1 MIIYR
6 EGRLRESDTRG
17 LDAKMATYAAAAV
30 SFGGRFH
37 REYKNYYTFIIYIRH
52 RTAENNQ
59 RHLSHGFKNILFG
72 DRGPNM
78 HCVEGFFII
87 KAELRKFGEVRS
99 HPPHPPWLR
108 HCGTAV
114 GELDFIQYCQCCSSS
129 INI

>member
-6 EGRLRESDTRG
+6 TGRLLESDRVYKCERNRG

-37 REYKNYYTFIIYIRH
+37 REYKNYYTFIINIRH

-78 HCVEGFFII
+78 HCVECFLFCCKSGTTKIWGGAF
-87 KAELRKFGEVRS
+87 A
-99 HPPHPPWLR
+99 PPAPPLA
-108 HCGTAV
+108 TP
-114 GELDFIQYCQCCSSS
+114 LMY
-129 INI
+129 